1 MMPDA
6 GAALRKMD
14 EYLKELRGALSSLP
28 DREAHDIVEE
38 IRSHIRDSSETG
50 GALSPESVAA
60 TLERLGPP
68 RELASMYRMEHLA
81 ERAERTRSPWLALR
95 LIFHWAGLSL
105 SGAWVLLVSLV
116 GYSLSACFLISAV
129 AKPFNPQRVG
139 LWRLDDPQD
148 SWSLHLGFRAA
159 PQGTEILGWWMVPLG
174 LLVGAGLF
182 LLTFRLGWRSVKRFR
197 RTLILPGR

>member
-1 MMPDA
+1 MTDTD
-6 GAALRKMD
+6 GALRRME
-14 EYLKELRGALSSLP
+14 EYLRELRSALRALP
-28 DREAHDIVEE
+28 GGETRDIVEE
-38 IRSHIRDSSETG
+38 IRSHIRDSAEAG
-50 GALSPESVAA
+50 RALSEESVAA

-68 RELASMYRMEHLA
+68 RELASMYRMENLA
-81 ERAERTRSPWLALR
+81 ERAEQTRSPWLALR
-95 LIFHWAGLSL
+95 TIFQWAGLSL

-148 SWSLHLGFRAA
+148 SWSLHLGFRSV

-182 LLTFRLGWRSVKRFR
+182 LLTFRLGLRSVQRFR
-197 RTLILPGR
+197 RSLNLPGR

>member
-6 GAALRKMD
+6 GVALLKME
-14 EYLKELRGALSSLP
+14 EYLRELRGALCGLP
-28 DREAHDIVEE
+28 DREAHDIVEG

-50 GALSPESVAA
+50 GAIALESVSA

-68 RELASMYRMEHLA
+68 LELASMYRMENLA
-81 ERAERTRSPWLALR
+81 ERAQRTRSPWLALR
-95 LIFHWAGLSL
+95 TIFQWAGLSL
-105 SGAWVLLVSLV
+105 RGAWVLLVSLV
-116 GYSLSACFLISAV
+116 GYSLSASFLICAL

-148 SWSLHLGFRAA
+148 SWSLHLGFRTV
-159 PQGTEILGWWMVPLG
+159 PQGTEVLGWWVVPLG

-182 LLTFRLGWRSVKRFR
+182 LLTFCLDLRSVQRFR
-197 RTLILPGR
+197 RTLKLPGR